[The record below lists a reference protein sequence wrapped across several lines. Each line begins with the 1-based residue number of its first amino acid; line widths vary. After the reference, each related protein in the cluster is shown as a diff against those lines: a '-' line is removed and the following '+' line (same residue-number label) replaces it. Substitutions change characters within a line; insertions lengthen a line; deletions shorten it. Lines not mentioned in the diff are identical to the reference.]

1 MDRRHE
7 ETLSKE
13 DIRITNRHMKRCS
26 TALIIREIQ
35 IKTTLRYTSHQS
47 EYLKLTTQETT
58 DVGKDV
64 ENGTP
69 LALLVGMQTGAATL
83 ENYMKVSQK
92 VKNRT
97 IL

>member
-1 MDRRHE
+1 MA
-7 ETLSKE
+7 
-13 DIRITNRHMKRCS
+13 NRYS
-26 TALIIREIQ
+26 TSLIIREIQ